1 MEGWKNSEGKVLIA
15 DSHDNTE
22 ILQVK
27 EIELKNQI
35 THGVYEKAKDSS
47 QKVISVLWVITQKFK
62 DSEVIYKAPL
72 IVKGFVKENFKDIN
86 KDSPAC

>member
-27 EIELKNQI
+27 EIELKN
-35 THGVYEKAKDSS
+35 
-47 QKVISVLWVITQKFK
+47 
-62 DSEVIYKAPL
+62 
-72 IVKGFVKENFKDIN
+72 
-86 KDSPAC
+86 

>member
-62 DSEVIYKAPL
+62 DRGNIQSSSHSKRFC
-72 IVKGFVKENFKDIN
+72 KRKFQGHQ
-86 KDSPAC
+86 